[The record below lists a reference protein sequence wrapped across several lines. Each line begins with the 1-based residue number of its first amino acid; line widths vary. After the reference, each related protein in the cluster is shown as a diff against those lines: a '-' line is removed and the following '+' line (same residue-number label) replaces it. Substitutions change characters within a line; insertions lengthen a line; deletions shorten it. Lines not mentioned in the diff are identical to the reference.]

1 MPRRLV
7 VLSGP
12 DQGRSFPLPEDDAL
26 LLGRSRATGT
36 RLADPHV
43 SRVHCEVTVEGGRAA
58 VHDFD
63 SVGGTFVN
71 GRRVTREELRP
82 GDVLRVGETELRLE
96 DDAPAPSDPGP
107 AFKTE
112 SGVLPPGL
120 RQLEELAGQS
130 LDRYELL
137 SVLGAG
143 QVGLVF
149 EARDRTD
156 GGRLALKVLKP
167 EFARDEKAMQ
177 RFVRG
182 MKASEALDHP
192 HLVTVYAAGR
202 TGPYWWVA
210 MEYVEGQSL
219 AQQLRQRGE
228 AGRLDW
234 AQALR
239 VAVHV
244 GRALAFAHGQGLVHR
259 NVIPPNILLRRSDS
273 LVKLSDLLLAKALEG
288 ALGQEVT
295 RPGELVGNVYYMSPE
310 RTQAGA
316 AVDGRADV
324 WGLGVTVYQAL
335 AGRLPFTGATFV
347 EVVNKI
353 RRAEPERPAK
363 YQAGLPPFFEQVV
376 LRMLAKRPEQ
386 RYTTAGEMVT
396 ELEQLAGLE
405 GVRV

>member
-7 VLSGP
+7 VLCGP
-12 DQGRSFPLPEDDAL
+12 DKGRSFPLPEDDTL

-36 RLADPHV
+36 RLSDPHV
-43 SRVHCEVTVEGGRAA
+43 SRVHCEVTIEGGRVG

-71 GRRVTREELRP
+71 GRRVSREELQA

-96 DDAPAPSDPGP
+96 EDAPAPSSSGP
-107 AFKTE
+107 AFKAD
-112 SGVLPPGL
+112 SAVLPADL
-120 RQLEELAGQS
+120 RQLEDLAGQR

-143 QVGLVF
+143 QIGLVF
-149 EARDRTD
+149 EARDTTD
-156 GGRLALKVLKP
+156 GSLLALKVLKP

-182 MKASEALDHP
+182 MKASRSLDHP
-192 HLVTVYAAGR
+192 HLVTIYAAGR

-219 AQQLRQRGE
+219 AQRLRQRGE
-228 AGRLDW
+228 AGRLEW

-259 NVIPPNILLRRSDS
+259 NVMPPNILLRRSDNT
-273 LVKLSDLLLAKALEG
+273 VKLGDLLLAKALEG
-288 ALGQEVT
+288 ALRQEVT

-324 WGLGVTVYQAL
+324 WSLGVTVYQAL
-335 AGRLPFTGATFV
+335 AGRLPFTGGTFV

-363 YQAGLPPFFEQVV
+363 YQPGLPPFFEQVV
-376 LRMLAKRPEQ
+376 LKMLAKRVEQ
-386 RYTTAGEMVT
+386 RYSTAAEMVT